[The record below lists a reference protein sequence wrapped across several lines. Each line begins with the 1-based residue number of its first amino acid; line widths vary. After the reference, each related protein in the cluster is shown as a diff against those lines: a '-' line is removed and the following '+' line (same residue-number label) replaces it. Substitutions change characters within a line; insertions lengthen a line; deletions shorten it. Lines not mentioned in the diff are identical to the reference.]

1 MRVLSTFVLALCGS
15 ALAASNKKC
24 NARSSSSTSVDAT
37 ATTQST
43 ARKNG
48 GGASNANSSSA
59 EQSLTLLANLVN
71 KNAAQNGLNASNPQQ
86 VASLTS
92 TNNFINFC
100 EGKTLTNGLQ
110 VKEGSCNGI
119 VMGDIPSSSKMIG
132 AKFAF
137 PKNFDVVKA
146 FQDFTVKL
154 QINNLET
161 GSFTNP
167 NTNYYGAPQ
176 QLNSN
181 GVIVGHT
188 HIVINKISSFQD
200 TTPADATTFAFFK
213 GVDPPA
219 NNGISSVVVTGGLA
233 AGSYRLCSINTA
245 ANHQPVLMPVAQHNS
260 NDDCVYFTAKFEGNT
275 RRSTHTRNN
284 GIRRL

>member
-1 MRVLSTFVLALCGS
+1 MRVLSSFVLALCGS

-24 NARSSSSTSVDAT
+24 NANASSSTNVDST
-37 ATTQST
+37 PTTQST

-48 GGASNANSSSA
+48 TSNANGSSA
-59 EQSLTLLANLVN
+59 EKSLTLLANLVN
-71 KNAAQNGLNASNPQQ
+71 KNAAQNGLNASAPQQ
-86 VASLTS
+86 AASLTS

-119 VMGDIPSSSKMIG
+119 VMGDIPSTSKMIG
-132 AKFAF
+132 AKFTF

-146 FQDFTVKL
+146 FQDFTVEL

-213 GVDPPA
+213 GIDPPA
-219 NNGISSVVVTGGLA
+219 NNGISSVVVTNGLE

-260 NDDCVYFTAKFEGNT
+260 NDDCVYFTAKAEGKA

-284 GIRRL
+284 GPRRL

>member
-24 NARSSSSTSVDAT
+24 KAGSSSSTGVDSAAT
-37 ATTQST
+37 AQS
-43 ARKNG
+43 AAKKNG
-48 GGASNANSSSA
+48 NSNANSSSA
-59 EQSLTLLANLVN
+59 QKSLTLLANLVN
-71 KNAAQNGLNASNPQQ
+71 KNAAQSGLNASAPQQ

-92 TNNFINFC
+92 TNNFVNFC

-119 VMGDIPSSSKMIG
+119 VMGDIPSTGKMIG

-219 NNGISSVVVTGGLA
+219 DNGISSVVVVKGLE

-260 NDDCVYFTAKFEGNT
+260 NDDCVYFTAKFEGNA
-275 RRSTHTRNN
+275 RRSTHPRNN
-284 GIRRL
+284 GPRRL